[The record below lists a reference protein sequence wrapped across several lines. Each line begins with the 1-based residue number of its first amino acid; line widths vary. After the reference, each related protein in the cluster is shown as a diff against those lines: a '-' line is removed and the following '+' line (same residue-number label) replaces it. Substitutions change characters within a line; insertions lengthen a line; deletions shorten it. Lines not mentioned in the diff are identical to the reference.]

1 MDEKS
6 SELQHDRVRLLQ
18 VALAQEEAAGM
29 ALQEG
34 ATTSVAGPLEKAV
47 QLPDSSVASATLC
60 SAEAAT

>member
-1 MDEKS
+1 MS

-18 VALAQEEAAGM
+18 VASAQEEAAGM

-34 ATTSVAGPLEKAV
+34 ATTIVAGPLEKAV
-47 QLPDSSVASATLC
+47 QLPDSSVASATLR

>member
-1 MDEKS
+1 MS
-6 SELQHDRVRLLQ
+6 SELQRDRVRLLQ
-18 VALAQEEAAGM
+18 VASAQEEAAGM

-34 ATTSVAGPLEKAV
+34 ATTSVAGPLGKAV